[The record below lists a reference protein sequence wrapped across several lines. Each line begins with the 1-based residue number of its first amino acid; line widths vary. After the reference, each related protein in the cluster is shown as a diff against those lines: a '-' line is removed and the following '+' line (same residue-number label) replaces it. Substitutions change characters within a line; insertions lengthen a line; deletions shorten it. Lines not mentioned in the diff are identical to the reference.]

1 VKTSVAS
8 SSTISSIK
16 SCNTLFAF
24 HVIYKSETLQ
34 GRLKIEQDELKN
46 GVELSYTYGEKSYSV
61 VELSYT
67 YGEQSYSVVELSYTY
82 GVTSPYV

>member
-1 VKTSVAS
+1 MT
-8 SSTISSIK
+8 
-16 SCNTLFAF
+16 F
-24 HVIYKSETLQ
+24 
-34 GRLKIEQDELKN
+34 LKN

-82 GVTSPYV
+82 GVYK